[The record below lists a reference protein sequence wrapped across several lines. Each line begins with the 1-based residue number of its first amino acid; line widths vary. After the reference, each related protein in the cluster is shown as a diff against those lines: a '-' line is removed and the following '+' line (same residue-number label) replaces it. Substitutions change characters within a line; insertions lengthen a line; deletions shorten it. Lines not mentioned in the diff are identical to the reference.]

1 MVNGKS
7 FFDQPIKNDKRARE
21 IIWKITT
28 DQGDD
33 HTTGY
38 LIDYV
43 CFKNYCRMKAI
54 DLRKQ
59 QELDAAPKGSEQI
72 IFPGNLDGN
81 RNTTMLFIIGKTK
94 KLFSIFH
101 KKLWKY
107 CQFISLNI
115 A

>member
-1 MVNGKS
+1 
-7 FFDQPIKNDKRARE
+7 
-21 IIWKITT
+21 
-28 DQGDD
+28 
-33 HTTGY
+33 
-38 LIDYV
+38 
-43 CFKNYCRMKAI
+43 MKAI

-101 KKLWKY
+101 KKL
-107 CQFISLNI
+107 
-115 A
+115 